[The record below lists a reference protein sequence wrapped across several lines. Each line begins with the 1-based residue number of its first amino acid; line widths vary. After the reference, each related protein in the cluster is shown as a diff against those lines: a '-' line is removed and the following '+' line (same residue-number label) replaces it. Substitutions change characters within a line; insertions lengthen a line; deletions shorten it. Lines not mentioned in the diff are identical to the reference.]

1 MKCTNCD
8 IGLLKLDLIEN
19 LFPAFT
25 CSSCSG
31 NWILIDNYAIWKT
44 NNPKFKFSNDD
55 GITESEFKQFD
66 NNKALICPISG
77 SIMQKISISAINQ
90 HKINYSAKAGG
101 LWLYKGEWSYLKKE
115 GLAGSLNTLLTKHQ
129 QNIIKQ
135 DNARNHFSKIYQ
147 EKFGSQSYTKIKELR
162 EWLSNHEKK
171 IGLKAYLF
179 AEDPYSANK

>member
-1 MKCTNCD
+1 MKCTNCNT
-8 IGLLKLDLIEN
+8 GLLKLGLIED

-25 CSSCSG
+25 CSSCNG

-44 NNPKFKFSNDD
+44 NNPEFKFYNDD
-55 GITESEFKQFD
+55 DFTKEKFEVA

-90 HKINYSAKAGG
+90 YKINYSAKVGG
-101 LWLYKGEWSYLKKE
+101 LWLYEGEWDYLKTE

-135 DNARNHFSKIYQ
+135 GNAKNHFSQIYQ
-147 EKFGSQSYTKIKELR
+147 KKFGNQSYAKIKGLR
-162 EWLSNHEKK
+162 EWLSSHDKK
-171 IGLKAYLF
+171 LALQAYLI